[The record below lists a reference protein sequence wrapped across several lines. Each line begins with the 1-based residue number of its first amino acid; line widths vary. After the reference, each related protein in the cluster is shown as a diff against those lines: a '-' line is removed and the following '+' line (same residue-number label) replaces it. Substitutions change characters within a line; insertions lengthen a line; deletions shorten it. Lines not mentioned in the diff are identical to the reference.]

1 MSGPRRPNITVVMAD
16 QLAAAFL
23 PAYGHPV
30 VHAPHLT
37 ALARSGTTFASAYC
51 ASPLCAPSRSAML
64 AGRRASALGVY
75 DNAAE
80 LPAAVPTIA
89 HLLRSGGYHTVLA
102 GKMHFVGPDQLHGFE
117 DRLTTDVYPAGFD
130 WTPDWRLPSGE
141 RLPWYHNMSGV
152 LDAGVREA
160 AMQTAYDDEVCFRAV
175 ERIRELAQRPDRR
188 PFFLVVSF
196 TNPHDPWEVR
206 ARHWELYRDRPIDP
220 PAVPPIPRS
229 EADPHSLRLRDMSGM
244 DEHPLTAPQVAHARR
259 AYYAAVSSLDERV
272 GEVLGALRQHGLDGE
287 TIVAFTADHGEMGG
301 ERGLWFKM
309 SFHEGSARVPLLF
322 AGPGI
327 AQSAVAEPVSHLDLA
342 RTLADLAGLAPGEAD
357 FEGRSLA
364 AALAGGGLEAGTVVS
379 EYLAE
384 GVTAPAVMLR
394 RGRHKYIR
402 CPGDPDLLYD
412 VVADPHEL
420 TDLTADPAHA
430 GALAALRADADDRW
444 DLAALRER
452 VLRSQAERRV
462 VSGALGR
469 GTYAPWDHQPYVDAS
484 RQWVRGPAAEHPRPG
499 APLVPGSLPPEPDRG
514 PPR

>member
-1 MSGPRRPNITVVMAD
+1 MTGPRPNLVVVMAD

-23 PAYGHPV
+23 PCYGHPV

-37 ALARSGTTFASAYC
+37 ALARSGMAFGSAYC

-64 AGRRASALGVY
+64 AGRRASAIEVF

-80 LPAAVPTIA
+80 LPAATPTIA
-89 HLLRSGGYHTVLA
+89 HLLRAGGYHTVLA

-130 WTPDWRLPSGE
+130 WTPDWRLPAGV

-206 ARHWELYRDRPIDP
+206 ARHWDIYRDRAIDP

-229 EADPHSLRLRDMSGM
+229 RADPHSLRLRDMSGI
-244 DEHPLTAPQVAHARR
+244 DERPLSDAEVVRARR
-259 AYYAAVSSLDERV
+259 AYYAAVSSMDERV
-272 GEVLGALRQHGLDGE
+272 GEVLGALRQNGLEGE
-287 TIVAFTADHGEMGG
+287 TVVAFTADHGEMGG

-309 SFHEGSARVPLLF
+309 SFHEGSARVPLIF
-322 AGPGI
+322 GGPGV
-327 AQSAVAEPVSHLDLA
+327 AQGRVGEPVSHLDLA
-342 RTLADLAGLAPGEAD
+342 PTLADLAGLPPGDAE
-357 FEGRSLA
+357 FEGRSLTR
-364 AALAGGGLEAGTVVS
+364 ALAGGRVDARAVIS

-384 GVTAPAVMLR
+384 GVTAPAVMVR
-394 RGRHKYIR
+394 RGRYKYIR
-402 CPGDPDLLYD
+402 CPGDPDQLYD
-412 VVADPHEL
+412 VGADPHEL
-420 TDLTADPAHA
+420 TDLAADPAHA
-430 GALAALRADADDRW
+430 EMCAALRAESDRRW
-444 DLAALRER
+444 QLDELRER
-452 VLRSQAERRV
+452 VLRSQARRRL
-462 VSGALGR
+462 VSAALALGSH
-469 GTYAPWDHQPYVDAS
+469 TPWDHQPYVDAS

-499 APLVPGSLPPEPDRG
+499 APLVPGRLPPEPDST
-514 PPR
+514 PPS